1 MKKLQSADGA
11 VLVIACA
18 LMFEVTAFAQEKPP
32 SHETRKLSDN
42 VYVYRHGGHQAM
54 FVVTPAGVIATDPI
68 GYQHAETVTTYID
81 EIRKVTKAPIKYVIY
96 SHHHYDHIAGGKPF
110 KDLGAKF
117 IAHKNAKARLEKLK
131 YPDVVIPDIA
141 VGNKHKLTLG
151 GVTVELIYVGRNHSD
166 NSLVM
171 LVPKDK
177 LAFTVDFISVE
188 SVMFRGMPDSY
199 IPDWFDSIDRVLA
212 LDWDKMVGGHPYP
225 GGRLATKDD
234 VRNQKQF
241 MLDLSAAV
249 KEAADQGKCWEP
261 APKEVRLPKYEKWA
275 NYERYLP
282 GNIERFC
289 GYWGRGI

>member
-1 MKKLQSADGA
+1 MKNLPVRSVATLLA
-11 VLVIACA
+11 ACSLILSTAA
-18 LMFEVTAFAQEKPP
+18 LAQAPAF
-32 SHETRKLSDN
+32 ETRKLSDN

-68 GYQHAETVTTYID
+68 GYRDPEAVTTYIA
-81 EIRKVTKAPIKYVIY
+81 EIQKVTKAPIKYVVY

-110 KDLGAKF
+110 KDLGAEF

-131 YPDVVIPDIA
+131 YSDVVIPDIT
-141 VGNKHKLTLG
+141 VDDKHTLNLG
-151 GVTVELIYVGRNHSD
+151 GVRVDLIYVGRNHSD

-177 LAFTVDFISVE
+177 ILFTVDFVSVE

-199 IPDWFDSIDRVLA
+199 LPDWFDSLDRVLA
-212 LDWDKMVGGHPYP
+212 LDWDKMIGGHPYP

-241 MLDLSAAV
+241 MNDLSAAV
-249 KEAADQGKCWEP
+249 KEAADKGQCWDP
-261 APKEVRLPKYEKWA
+261 APKDVKLPKYEKWT

>member
-1 MKKLQSADGA
+1 MKKLQAAGGA
-11 VLVIACA
+11 ALVIACA
-18 LMFEVTAFAQEKPP
+18 LMFDVAAFAQEKAPP
-32 SHETRKLSDN
+32 HETRKLSDN

-68 GYQHAETVTTYID
+68 GYQHPETVTTYIE

-117 IAHKNAKARLEKLK
+117 IAHKNAKARLQKLK
-131 YPDVVIPDIA
+131 YPDVVIPDIT
-141 VGNKHKLTLG
+141 VGNRHKLTLG
-151 GVTVELIYVGRNHSD
+151 GVTVELVYVGRNHSD

-212 LDWDKMVGGHPYP
+212 LNWDKMVGGHPYP

-241 MLDLSAAV
+241 LLDLSAAV
-249 KEAADQGKCWEP
+249 KQAADQGKCWDP